1 MTAQS
6 TNYDHTV
13 ANRWFSY
20 DANSG
25 ISYDVSLAGNIYAW
39 PCSSPRDR
47 LHPIRAVPYD
57 RLEHDLR

>member
-25 ISYDVSLAGNIYAW
+25 ISYDVSLAGNNSA
-39 PCSSPRDR
+39 P
-47 LHPIRAVPYD
+47 
-57 RLEHDLR
+57 